1 MSWRTSMGWPPSSRT
16 VPAASSA
23 FATATSSSGRSTT
36 ALSVIAYV
44 AMGLPPAANYTG
56 LPEAQPGPSDGR
68 LTVPAGQGQFFAL
81 ALHLHL
87 IPDRQAADPFSG
99 RREDRVAER
108 RRGRRH
114 ARLAPA
120 AHPPAVVAA
129 DAVHTG
135 IPRRPRPSGQLRCP

>member
-36 ALSVIAYV
+36 ALSVSAYV

-108 RRGRRH
+108 RRDRRH
-114 ARLAPA
+114 APLAPA
-120 AHPPAVVAA
+120 AHRVCFVPRGEISPEVPPA
-129 DAVHTG
+129 
-135 IPRRPRPSGQLRCP
+135 PRPPGH